1 MLWLK
6 TSTLKRGKFQPNKFS
21 SKTAY
26 FATLFTF
33 QEFDQRATSQSL
45 ISIKWFI
52 KFISFTE
59 SKASHFT
66 TTPKCHIYQS
76 NHISIQLAKIVHR
89 SYLSQGGLWE
99 GASEDGDKWEH
110 EHRHREE
117 GSKHLDDDGDD
128 GDDDYD
134 DDDDDDSDDDEWKDE
149 LIMIG
154 NRRVSAHSSANASPG
169 HFQWDR

>member
-110 EHRHREE
+110 EHRHGEE
-117 GSKHLDDDGDD
+117 GSKHLDGDN
-128 GDDDYD
+128 GDNDDYD
-134 DDDDDDSDDDEWKDE
+134 KGGNKGTHVW
-149 LIMIG
+149 IMKE
-154 NRRVSAHSSANASPG
+154 NKKKVLAQSSSANARV
-169 HFQWDR
+169 Q